1 MAPNRSSSSS
11 CSASSAAIFAE
22 GCRGASGGDRRG
34 GWPCGALARQ
44 AGSPTRVHAGAL
56 IGFVGELDQLL
67 LGDGEVVAR
76 TKLLADGAEAT
87 LDLGLRHTDHTAR
100 PRVAVSGD
108 FWGTMGRCVSSPG
121 PVPSRCL
128 SSGAVATMPLRPA
141 SSCANPRIRH
151 QVVTSSARARSST
164 RPSHRQAGPTSPAPR
179 QRACSTPVCR
189 RKSRCGFSNPAV
201 SWCSTTTLSSVRN
214 LSSSGR
220 SVHRRSWS
228 LLRPRH
234 CRRECRHRL
243 DLEALVFGRRPPHL
257 EAFAAERPADAP
269 GLD

>member
-1 MAPNRSSSSS
+1 MAAGLAVLSL
-11 CSASSAAIFAE
+11 
-22 GCRGASGGDRRG
+22 GKRGLRHE
-34 GWPCGALARQ
+34 CTQ
-44 AGSPTRVHAGAL
+44 TRV

-76 TKLLADGAEAT
+76 GSKLLADGAEAA
-87 LDLGLRHTDHTAR
+87 LDLGLRHTR
-100 PRVAVSGD
+100 SYGPSLRGRVRRFLGHDGPMRLVAWACALSLLVVGCGGD
-108 FWGTMGRCVSSPG
+108 DAAEAW
-121 PVPSRCL
+121 
-128 SSGAVATMPLRPA
+128 

-164 RPSHRQAGPTSPAPR
+164 RPSHRQAGPTLPAPR

-234 CRRECRHRL
+234 CRRESSPPPGPGSSRVRPSTSAHSRRL
-243 DLEALVFGRRPPHL
+243 RPN
-257 EAFAAERPADAP
+257 ARPTPPVSTDASR
-269 GLD
+269 GQA